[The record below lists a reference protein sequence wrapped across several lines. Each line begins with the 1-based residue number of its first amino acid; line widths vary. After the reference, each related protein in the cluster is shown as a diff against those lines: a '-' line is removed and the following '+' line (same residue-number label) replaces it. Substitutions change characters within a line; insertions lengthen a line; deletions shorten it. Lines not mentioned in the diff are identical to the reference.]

1 MDNLVFWFSI
11 VCMATVGINVQGSTS
26 KRALL
31 KMTSNPPGVTTFGRN
46 DQTPID
52 NYESSYSIYLTHR
65 MPSSGILYQVEP
77 FFVTTDPIY
86 IQLWFSEE
94 EYSHKFKLIFQMKA
108 SSDKVNTTK
117 IIYLSDN
124 GYCPLVNENVMLG
137 IWSPSSRLPIAF
149 YSDFSSSWP
158 EFYWGMYQS
167 SRPPTLSTELEFI
180 QTTYPYSS
188 GIKCFLFKENGGTKR
203 RKRTP
208 TAQCPT
214 HLMPDYPISE
224 PPSLEP
230 VTSSSSTPEPSTQP
244 EIQTTKLQQPTT
256 SSDMEPDHYASGA
269 TVLSKKVIY
278 IIVGVV
284 AFLILLIVIII
295 VCCVVKRRNS
305 SSNLS
310 TNVTSDLSPAGN
322 QQQQQQQ
329 GKHQQENLRKQP
341 SNNYEEI
348 THQQRINPGIESN
361 QTQYEHPGPRRQDR
375 PPQYTSL
382 SMPQPGGV
390 YEEIPD
396 NNKAYNRDHGH
407 AKNRP
412 NTPKSDGYYLKPVDE
427 RGNQ

>member
-1 MDNLVFWFSI
+1 M
-11 VCMATVGINVQGSTS
+11 
-26 KRALL
+26 
-31 KMTSNPPGVTTFGRN
+31 
-46 DQTPID
+46 
-52 NYESSYSIYLTHR
+52 
-65 MPSSGILYQVEP
+65 
-77 FFVTTDPIY
+77 FV
-86 IQLWFSEE
+86 S
-94 EYSHKFKLIFQMKA
+94 
-108 SSDKVNTTK
+108 
-117 IIYLSDN
+117 
-124 GYCPLVNENVMLG
+124 
-137 IWSPSSRLPIAF
+137 
-149 YSDFSSSWP
+149 
-158 EFYWGMYQS
+158 
-167 SRPPTLSTELEFI
+167 
-180 QTTYPYSS
+180 
-188 GIKCFLFKENGGTKR
+188 
-203 RKRTP
+203 
-208 TAQCPT
+208 
-214 HLMPDYPISE
+214 
-224 PPSLEP
+224 
-230 VTSSSSTPEPSTQP
+230 
-244 EIQTTKLQQPTT
+244 
-256 SSDMEPDHYASGA
+256 
-269 TVLSKKVIY
+269 VIY

-329 GKHQQENLRKQP
+329 QGKHQQENLRKQP

-361 QTQYEHPGPRRQDR
+361 QTQYEHPGPLRQDR

-427 RGNQ
+427 RGNLPPGDPKERQREPYDQKDKDTSRINDDSPPYLELVAKPNVGYGIKK